1 MTNQGEATVINDRY
15 EVHKRIGRGGMADV
29 FSARDLLLDRQV
41 AIKVLFPEFA
51 TDDNFVERFRRE
63 AQSAAN
69 LSHPNIVN
77 VYDWGKYEGTYFIAM
92 EEVQGRT
99 LADVLKT
106 NGQLTSKQA
115 AEIASEVAAAL
126 GFAHEKGTAHR
137 DIKPANILIGK
148 NGQVKV
154 ADFGIARAMNAPTES
169 NLTQVGS
176 VMGTATYFSPE
187 QAQGAQPDPRSDLYS
202 LGIVMY
208 EMVAGRPPF
217 TGDNPVS
224 IAYKQVHDSPQPLVQ
239 IVADVPKAYEAMV
252 AKLLAKD
259 PKVRYPSAGALRDDL
274 RRFRNDEPVQALVAA
289 TAQGAPGAAAAG
301 CGRRCR
307 SGDRGDGGGRPAHDA
322 PTRKPVWHR
331 STRRRAAVPSTGMYE
346 AGYPTGAS
354 SEAAYYDSGG
364 SRTGWY
370 ALAAFFALIALVVGG
385 VLLFQALAPDDETA
399 EPTQFIL
406 DDYFGRSLT
415 VVTAELAEKGLLF
428 TTVEEENASVP
439 FGFVH
444 RTDPAA
450 GEVVLENQ
458 QILVFFNPDPQLQ
471 NVPNVVGQNIE
482 EATRDAR
489 VAGLQHRHDHHRR
502 RRATSARAPSSSTEP
517 EAGTPVAQGT
527 TVDITVAGRRDTV
540 PVPGVVGHRAA
551 GGRHA
556 RGPALRV
563 RRHGRARRQRHD
575 RRGLRHLDQ
584 PRARVSSSSAAA
596 TITIQV
602 SSGAAPVVVPV
613 VEGLTQGE
621 ATNRLRADGF
631 NVETQFQDVPPGSAN
646 DGVVIS
652 QDPAAA
658 TQLDRGST
666 VTITVGRSTI
676 AVTTLPPPTAPPST
690 SPPATAPPAT
700 APTSDRAAG
709 DRHADDH
716 HDHDSHHPRRP
727 ALIRQP
733 RARVLATRG
742 GAGVGEV
749 RSRRRSQLR
758 SRSWPDTVRM
768 LSGWNCTPST
778 SWSRW
783 RTPMTTPSAA
793 ACGHLEL
800 VGDRVGRERQRV
812 VPRCGER

>member
-1 MTNQGEATVINDRY
+1 VTNQGDATVINDRY

-106 NGQLTSKQA
+106 NGQLNSKQA

-126 GFAHEKGTAHR
+126 GIAHEKGTAHR

-224 IAYKQVHDSPQPLVQ
+224 IAYKQVHDAPQPLVQ

-289 TAQGAPGAAAAG
+289 TATAAARPGAAAVAG
-301 CGRRCR
+301 TAAAGAAAAAAAMAAADPG
-307 SGDRGDGGGRPAHDA
+307 SAATTANPQAGTA
-322 PTRKPVWHR
+322 PVNPQA
-331 STRRRAAVPSTGMYE
+331 SAVPSTGMYE

-385 VLLFQALAPDDETA
+385 VLLFQALAPEGDTA
-399 EPTQFIL
+399 EPSQFIL

-428 TTVEEENASVP
+428 TTAEEENASVP

-458 QILVFFNPDPQLQ
+458 QIQVFFNPDPQLQ

-482 EATRDAR
+482 EAT
-489 VAGLQHRHDHHRR
+489 
-502 RRATSARAPSSSTEP
+502 ATLESQGFNVGTVTTDDTSDLGEGTVLSTEP
-517 EAGTPVAQGT
+517 EAGTPVTMGT
-527 TVDITVAGRRDTV
+527 TVDITAAGRRNTV
-540 PVPGVVGHRAA
+540 PVPGVVAFIEQQA
-551 GGRHA
+551 VETLEA
-556 RGPALRV
+556 PPYEFV
-563 RRHGRARRQRHD
+563 VTVE
-575 RRGLRHLDQ
+575 
-584 PRARVSSSSAAA
+584 RVSSE
-596 TITIQV
+596 TIDEGFVISTNPSQGELVERGGNITLQV
-602 SSGAAPVVVPV
+602 SSGAAPVAVPV

-631 NVETQFQDVPPGSAN
+631 NVETLFQEVPPGSAN
-646 DGVVIS
+646 DGVVIA
-652 QDPAAA
+652 QDPRAA
-658 TQLDRGST
+658 TRLERGST

-676 AVTTLPPPTAPPST
+676 PVTTLPPPTVPPST
-690 SPPATAPPAT
+690 SPPTTTPPTSVAPTTSSPAT
-700 APTSDRAAG
+700 TQATTTTEAITTTT
-709 DRHADDH
+709 
-716 HDHDSHHPRRP
+716 
-727 ALIRQP
+727 LV
-733 RARVLATRG
+733 AR
-742 GAGVGEV
+742 
-749 RSRRRSQLR
+749 S
-758 SRSWPDTVRM
+758 
-768 LSGWNCTPST
+768 
-778 SWSRW
+778 
-783 RTPMTTPSAA
+783 
-793 ACGHLEL
+793 
-800 VGDRVGRERQRV
+800 
-812 VPRCGER
+812 

>member
-1 MTNQGEATVINDRY
+1 MTNHGDATVINDRY

-106 NGQLTSKQA
+106 NGQLTSKQS

-169 NLTQVGS
+169 NLTLVGS

-208 EMVAGRPPF
+208 EMVAGRTPF

-224 IAYKQVHDSPQPLVQ
+224 IAYKQVHDAPQPLVQ

-289 TAQGAPGAAAAG
+289 TAKARPPAAAVAGAAAATAAMTAAA
-301 CGRRCR
+301 
-307 SGDRGDGGGRPAHDA
+307 SGYAATTANPQAAVA
-322 PTRKPVWHR
+322 PVNPQ
-331 STRRRAAVPSTGMYE
+331 SAAVPSTGMYE

-370 ALAAFFALIALVVGG
+370 ALAAFVALIALVVGG
-385 VLLFQALAPDDETA
+385 VLLFQAIGPDDQTA
-399 EPTQFIL
+399 EPSQFIL
-406 DDYFGRSLT
+406 EDYSNRPLAI
-415 VVTAELAEKGLLF
+415 VAAELSELGLLF
-428 TTVEEENASVP
+428 TTIEEENASVP

-458 QILVFFNPDPQLQ
+458 QIQVFFNPDPQLQ
-471 NVPNVVGQNIE
+471 NVPNVIGQNIE
-482 EATRDAR
+482 DATAALEAMGFNVGTVTTD
-489 VAGLQHRHDHHRR
+489 D
-502 RRATSARAPSSSTEP
+502 TSDLGEGTVLSTEP
-517 EAGTPVAQGT
+517 EAGTPVPQGT
-527 TVDITVAGRRDTV
+527 TVDITVAGRRNTV
-540 PVPGVVGHRAA
+540 PVPGVVGFIEQQAIDTLEASPYEFAVTVERIPSETIDEGFVISTSPGQGELVER
-551 GGRHA
+551 GG
-556 RGPALRV
+556 
-563 RRHGRARRQRHD
+563 
-575 RRGLRHLDQ
+575 
-584 PRARVSSSSAAA
+584 S
-596 TITIQV
+596 ITLQV
-602 SSGAAPVVVPV
+602 SSGPAPVAVPV

-631 NVETQFQDVPPGSAN
+631 NVETRFQDVPPGSSN
-646 DGVVIS
+646 DGVVIA

-658 TQLDRGST
+658 TRLDRGST

-690 SPPATAPPAT
+690 SPPSTAAPTTQPTTTSSSTTTTTSTTLVAPP
-700 APTSDRAAG
+700 
-709 DRHADDH
+709 
-716 HDHDSHHPRRP
+716 
-727 ALIRQP
+727 
-733 RARVLATRG
+733 
-742 GAGVGEV
+742 
-749 RSRRRSQLR
+749 
-758 SRSWPDTVRM
+758 
-768 LSGWNCTPST
+768 
-778 SWSRW
+778 
-783 RTPMTTPSAA
+783 
-793 ACGHLEL
+793 
-800 VGDRVGRERQRV
+800 
-812 VPRCGER
+812 